1 MALFTEKRLF
11 MLPIPIEKLLD
22 GFGGGSNSFSDFLVD
37 SAFPK
42 KLQRFGFLRFS
53 H

>member
-1 MALFTEKRLF
+1 

-22 GFGGGSNSFSDFLVD
+22 GFGGGSNLFSDFLVE
-37 SAFPK
+37 SAFSK
-42 KLQRFGFLRFS
+42 KPQRFVLLRFS